1 MNTRQTSIACSVI
14 RGGTSRGA
22 YFLAKDLPA
31 DEALRDRVLTA
42 VMGGPDALQVDGIG
56 GGHTLTSKVAIVGTS
71 SVDDADVDYLFLQ
84 VAPDNSFVSTA
95 QNCGNILAGVGPFA
109 IENNLVRA
117 ESDITKVHVHM
128 VNSGNR
134 CELTVQTPDGAVVY
148 EGSTIID
155 GVPGQAA
162 PIVCDFLDVAGS
174 VTGSLLP
181 TGKAA
186 DDIDGLQVTCID
198 NGMPVVLLRAADLGC
213 TGYESPQE
221 LDANVHL
228 KARVEGLR
236 LKLGPMMNLGGVANK
251 SVPKMCL
258 IAPPV
263 AGGHLCTRTFIP
275 HDCHRSIGV
284 LGAVT
289 VATAC
294 LIPGAITEGIAT
306 TQTGAEKTI
315 SVEHPSGAFQVRL
328 SIDEQAAPENMVK
341 RAGVIR
347 TARTLMR
354 GEVFVPRSIW
364 DGKRGA
370 S

>member
-22 YFLAKDLPA
+22 YFLAEDLPA
-31 DEALRDRVLTA
+31 DEALRDRVLMA
-42 VMGGPDALQVDGIG
+42 VMGGPDALQVNGIG
-56 GGHTLTSKVAIVGTS
+56 GGHPLTSKVAIVGPS
-71 SVDDADVDYLFLQ
+71 SVGDADVDYLFLQ
-84 VAPDNSFVSTA
+84 VAPDNGFVSAA

-117 ESDITKVHVHM
+117 GTDHTRVRVHM

-134 CELTVQTPDGAVVY
+134 CELTVQTPDGTVEYA
-148 EGSTIID
+148 GSTVID

-162 PIVCDFLDVAGS
+162 PIICDFVDVTGS

-181 TGKAA
+181 TGNVA
-186 DDIDGLQVTCID
+186 DDIDGMQVTCID
-198 NGMPVVLLRAADLGC
+198 NGMPVALIRAADLGC

-221 LDANVHL
+221 LDANADL

-236 LKLGPMMNLGGVANK
+236 LKLGPMMNLGVVANA

-263 AGGHLCTRTFIP
+263 AGGHICTRTFIP

-294 LIPGAITEGIAT
+294 LIPGAITEGIAAVP
-306 TQTGAEKTI
+306 TGADKTV
-315 SVEHPSGAFQVRL
+315 SVEHPSGAFQVSL
-328 SIDEQAAPENMVK
+328 SIDEQAAPEDMVRK
-341 RAGVIR
+341 AGVIR

-354 GEVFVPRSIW
+354 GEVFVPKGIW
-364 DGKRGA
+364 DGKRGE